1 MIIQFKLRSK
11 QLNHDNAAP
20 IFRYINTAQIY
31 RNLLLKISYLSQIK
45 IIQLLVDRLNFQ
57 AIIYSLLK
65 NNESHFIFN
74 EKK

>member
-11 QLNHDNAAP
+11 QLNQDNAAP

-31 RNLLLKISYLSQIK
+31 RNLLLKISFLSQIK

-65 NNESHFIFN
+65 NNESLFIFN